1 METDLRVAILGSDLD
16 RSLQGMVVAAGFSVL
31 VLVVSFLP
39 LAAGAVV
46 EPGLVIAGFGLASW
60 WAYDN
65 SGLAV
70 SVTLVSGPVIAR
82 LTYFWWVYLGRPAPV
97 SLPLSFTGHGAWEMW
112 LPVAVALGIIAFVTG
127 GVVRRS
133 RRLIPRTSQK
143 GV

>member
-60 WAYDN
+60 
-65 SGLAV
+65 
-70 SVTLVSGPVIAR
+70 
-82 LTYFWWVYLGRPAPV
+82 
-97 SLPLSFTGHGAWEMW
+97 
-112 LPVAVALGIIAFVTG
+112 
-127 GVVRRS
+127 
-133 RRLIPRTSQK
+133 
-143 GV
+143 